1 MVLLRIVVP
10 ADLAPVVLGYLEG
23 LDVVSD
29 IVHIAGAGRRP
40 PGDLVQCLVAVEAAS
55 AVVTGLRE
63 LGVGERGSI
72 TLDRLD
78 ATVSW
83 AARRAGERAEGATAD
98 AVVWEEVE
106 SRAEAMA
113 ALSASFLIYMMAA
126 TVIAAVAIL
135 TDSVVLVVGAM
146 VVGPEFG
153 PLAGVCVGVVQRRG
167 DILRDAAVSLGV
179 GFVLAVLAAFAAT
192 WAFRMGGVAPTALS
206 AQLHPATLFISRPDI
221 YTLVIAALAGVAGM
235 LSLTTASAGT
245 LIGVLISVTTIPA
258 AANLGVAVAYSNE
271 GEARGSALQL
281 TANLG
286 VLIVAG
292 LITLRVQRGS
302 FARRV
307 AGVIVRVRR
316 LRLLPRPRR

>member
-1 MVLLRIVVP
+1 MLLLRIVAP
-10 ADLAPVVLGYLEG
+10 TDLAPAVLAFLES

-29 IVHIAGAGRRP
+29 IVHVPGAGRRP
-40 PGDLVQCLVAVEAAS
+40 PGDLVQCLAAIEAAS
-55 AVVTGLRE
+55 VVVTGLRE
-63 LGVGERGSI
+63 LGIAERGSI

-83 AARRAGERAEGATAD
+83 AATRAGAQAGGRVAD

-113 ALSASFLIYMMAA
+113 TLSASFLIYMMAA

-153 PLAGVCVGVVQRRG
+153 PLAGLCVGVVQRRR
-167 DILRDAAVSLGV
+167 DVVRDAAVSLGV
-179 GFVLAVLAAFAAT
+179 GFALAVVAAFVAT
-192 WAFRMGGVAPTALS
+192 WAFRAGGVAPVMLS
-206 AQLHPATLFISRPDI
+206 SQLHPATMFISRPDA
-221 YTLVIAALAGVAGM
+221 YAVVIAALAGVAGM
-235 LSLTTASAGT
+235 LSLTTASTGT

-258 AANLGVAVAYSNE
+258 AANLGVAAAYGNGS
-271 GEARGSALQL
+271 EARGASLQL
-281 TANLG
+281 AVNLV
-286 VLIVAG
+286 VLVVAG
-292 LITLRVQRGS
+292 LLTLRLQRGA

-307 AGVIVRVRR
+307 AAVVERVRR
-316 LRLLPRPRR
+316 LRLRPRSRG